1 MTLESQL
8 KLQSYLD
15 GELSAVEVREVESWL
30 ENDNGPRLLLAEL
43 RNTNTALAGYEM
55 KVQLPESREFY
66 WSKIDREIQG
76 LERPESRSLPIKI
89 YGDWRRILISVGAL
103 AVVTLAAVLV
113 APRLGNVSDPH
124 LAVTETALADSGAFT
139 YRDYRSGTTLVW
151 LSYPAENQFAETAPT
166 DTIR

>member
-1 MTLESQL
+1 MILESQL

-15 GELSAVEVREVESWL
+15 GELSAGEVREVESWL
-30 ENDNGPRLLLAEL
+30 AADNEPRLLLAEL
-43 RNTNTALAGYEM
+43 RNTNTALAGYEV

-66 WSKIDREIQG
+66 WSKINREIQG
-76 LERPESRSLPIKI
+76 LEKPGSRSLPVTT
-89 YGDWRRILISVGAL
+89 YRAWRRILILVGAL
-103 AVVTLAAVLV
+103 AVVTLAAVFV
-113 APRLGNVSDPH
+113 APRLGNFGGTH

-151 LSYPAENQFAETAPT
+151 LSYPPENQFAETDST